1 MLSSLRNSAYLPGII
16 TGIKFNGL
24 VVNNSMQQG
33 QVFLSL
39 GSNCGDRLDYILRM
53 EQLLEQILEP
63 PLKKSR
69 IMETEPVDVTD
80 KQQWYLNR
88 IIGAYY
94 SKSPTCL
101 LKATQEIE
109 VALGRVDKGTMK
121 SRTADID
128 ILLFGNEIL
137 NSDILTIPHR
147 GILTRRFNLE
157 GLNDID
163 SSIVIPGLQKSV
175 KEILQSNIADLQLQ
189 GIRYI

>member
-24 VVNNSMQQG
+24 VVTIIMLQC

-39 GSNCGDRLDYILRM
+39 GTNCGDRLDYILRM
-53 EQLLEQILEP
+53 EQLLELILEP
-63 PLKKSR
+63 PVKKSR

-80 KQQWYLNR
+80 KQLWYLNR
-88 IIGAYY
+88 IVSAYY
-94 SKSPTCL
+94 SKSPLSL

-109 VALGRVDKGTMK
+109 VALGRIDKGTMK

-137 NSDILTIPHR
+137 KSDILTIPHR

-175 KEILQSNIADLQLQ
+175 RAVLESNIADLQLQ
-189 GIRYI
+189 SIRYI

>member
-1 MLSSLRNSAYLPGII
+1 MLSSLRNLAYFPGII
-16 TGIKFNGL
+16 SGIKFKGL
-24 VVNNSMQQG
+24 VVSNNMLQC

-39 GSNCGDRLDYILRM
+39 GTNCGDRLDYILRM
-53 EQLLEQILEP
+53 EQLLELILEP
-63 PLKKSR
+63 PVKRSR

-94 SKSPTCL
+94 SESPTSL

-109 VALGRVDKGTMK
+109 KTLGRVGKGTMK

-128 ILLFGNEIL
+128 ILLFGNEIRD
-137 NSDILTIPHR
+137 SDILTIPHR

-163 SSIVIPGLQKSV
+163 GSIVIPGLQKSV
-175 KEILQSNIADLQLQ
+175 KAILESNMTDLQLQ

>member
-1 MLSSLRNSAYLPGII
+1 MLQY
-16 TGIKFNGL
+16 
-24 VVNNSMQQG
+24 

-39 GSNCGDRLDYILRM
+39 GTNCGDRSGYLEQM
-53 EQLLEQILEP
+53 EQMLELILELP
-63 PLKKSR
+63 VQKSR

-88 IIGAYY
+88 IIGAHY
-94 SKSPTCL
+94 SKTPTCL

-109 VALGRVDKGTMK
+109 KELGRIDKGTMK

-128 ILLFGNEIL
+128 ILLFGNIVC

-147 GILTRRFNLE
+147 GILTRRFNLV

-163 SSIVIPGLQKSV
+163 SSIVIPGIQKSV
-175 KEILQSNIADLQLQ
+175 KAILESNVNELQLQ